1 MLSEGLLS
9 NHITYFFVKLYSTCT
24 DLNYDTSLGQFSQKL
39 KERKQK
45 HLQDHNWSKG
55 SRDK

>member
-24 DLNYDTSLGQFSQKL
+24 DLNYDTSLGQFCQKL

-45 HLQDHNWSKG
+45 HLQDHN
-55 SRDK
+55 